1 MKLKLFEKSVLI
13 ALIIA
18 IFLGCI
24 DFSNKCENIRNSV
37 FRLHILANSDSEYD
51 QQLKLKVRDKLLQK
65 GLMVFEDSK
74 SLEQTISIAN
84 ENVDSFL
91 SVAKQVLRENAC
103 DYDVSAKVTDAYFDT
118 RTYQNTTLPAGE
130 YKALQIKIGTAKGKN
145 WWCVMYPSIC
155 ISAATT
161 DEVLESQENDIVSN
175 KPKYQIRFKIV
186 EWFEAL
192 KHYIN

>member
-18 IFLGCI
+18 ISLGCL
-24 DFSNKCENIRNSV
+24 DFSYRCENIRNSV

-65 GLMVFEDSK
+65 GLLVFGNSK

-84 ENVDSFL
+84 KNVDLFL
-91 SVAKQVLRENAC
+91 KEAKQVLRENGC
-103 DYDVSAKVTDAYFDT
+103 NYNVSATVTDAYFDT
-118 RTYQNTTLPAGE
+118 RTYENTTLPAGT
-130 YKALQIKIGTAKGKN
+130 YKALQIKIGRAKGKN

-155 ISAATT
+155 ISAAST
-161 DEVLESQENDIVSN
+161 DEVLERKENDIVSN
-175 KPKYQIRFKIV
+175 RQKYQVRFKIV

-192 KHYIN
+192 KHYIY

>member
-18 IFLGCI
+18 ISLGCL
-24 DFSNKCENIRNSV
+24 DFSYRCENIRNSV
-37 FRLHILANSDSEYD
+37 FRLHILANSDLEYD

-65 GLMVFEDSK
+65 GLLVFENSK

-84 ENVDSFL
+84 KNVDSFL
-91 SVAKQVLRENAC
+91 EVAKQVLRENGC
-103 DYDVSAKVTDAYFDT
+103 DYDVTATVTDAYFDT
-118 RTYQNTTLPAGE
+118 RTYENTTLPAGT
-130 YKALQIKIGTAKGKN
+130 YKALQIKIGRAKGKN

-155 ISAATT
+155 ISAAST
-161 DEVLESQENDIVSN
+161 DEVLESKENDIVSN
-175 KPKYQIRFKIV
+175 KQKYQVRFKIV

-192 KHYIN
+192 KHYIY

>member
-18 IFLGCI
+18 ISLGCL
-24 DFSNKCENIRNSV
+24 DFSYRCENIRNSV

-65 GLMVFEDSK
+65 GLLVFENSK

-84 ENVDSFL
+84 KNVDSFL
-91 SVAKQVLRENAC
+91 EEAKQVLRENGC
-103 DYDVSAKVTDAYFDT
+103 NYDVTATVTDAYFDT
-118 RTYQNTTLPAGE
+118 RTYENTTLPAGT
-130 YKALQIKIGTAKGKN
+130 YKALQIKIGRAKGKN

-155 ISAATT
+155 ISAAST
-161 DEVLESQENDIVSN
+161 DEVLESKENDIVSN
-175 KPKYQIRFKIV
+175 RQKYQVRFKIV

-192 KHYIN
+192 KHYIY

>member
-18 IFLGCI
+18 ISLGCL
-24 DFSNKCENIRNSV
+24 DFSYRCENIRNSV

-65 GLMVFEDSK
+65 GLLVFENSK

-84 ENVDSFL
+84 KNVDLFL
-91 SVAKQVLRENAC
+91 KEAKLVLRENGC
-103 DYDVSAKVTDAYFDT
+103 NYDVTATVKDAYFDT
-118 RTYQNTTLPAGE
+118 RTYQNTTLPAGT
-130 YKALQIKIGTAKGKN
+130 YKALQIKIGRAKGKN

-155 ISAATT
+155 ISAAST
-161 DEVLESQENDIVSN
+161 DEVLESRENDIVSN
-175 KPKYQIRFKIV
+175 KQKYQVRFKIV

-192 KHYIN
+192 KHYIY